1 MKRKNYTITVASRYT
16 NLLLILAF
24 LTIGQTLFAQTKKV
38 TGIVKDITGE
48 TIIGASVIEKGTT
61 NGTITDV
68 DGNFVLNVN
77 LKTTI
82 LQISYVGYQ
91 TQDVNISDQTSITII
106 LKEDSEMLEEVVVV
120 GYGAQKKKVSLE
132 QFHRSPR
139 KSY

>member
-1 MKRKNYTITVASRYT
+1 MKRKNYTITVASRYA
-16 NLLLILAF
+16 NLLLILTF

-106 LKEDSEMLEEVVVV
+106 LNEDSEILEEVVVV
-120 GYGAQKKKVSLE
+120 GYGAQKKESVV
-132 QFHRSPR
+132 
-139 KSY
+139 